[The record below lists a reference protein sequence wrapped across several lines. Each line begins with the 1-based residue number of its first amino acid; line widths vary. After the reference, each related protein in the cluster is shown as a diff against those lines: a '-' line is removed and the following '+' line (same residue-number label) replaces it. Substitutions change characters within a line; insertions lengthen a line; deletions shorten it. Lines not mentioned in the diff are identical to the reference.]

1 MGLVTGPPN
10 EPSAPRVR
18 LHSELRDEGV
28 TRGRMA
34 NRRRYRHIAR
44 KLYVEPDQ
52 PDNLIERCRA
62 LSLILPT
69 DAVFSH
75 YTAAALWKA
84 VVPNEPQ
91 IHICTESPIEP
102 RIKGVVGHRIRTIGE
117 VQVIHGVRVTTPG
130 RTYLD
135 LAGFLD
141 LLSHLIAAD
150 GLAQRDPRG
159 VEGLRAAVL
168 AGSGR
173 RGIKQARL
181 VLPLINPAAKSAPET
196 RLRFLVVTDGL
207 GVPLVNQPVY
217 DAAGEWLC
225 EPDLH
230 FPEFKVAIEYEGE
243 HHRRDPD
250 QWQRDIRR
258 DELLRANGWILIKV
272 TARDLFTQPAIT
284 LARIR
289 DALLSRG
296 WRP

>member
-1 MGLVTGPPN
+1 MGLVVGPPN
-10 EPSAPRVR
+10 EPAAPRAK
-18 LHSELRDEGV
+18 LYSELRDEGV

-34 NRRRYRHIAR
+34 NRRRYRRVAR

-52 PDNLIERCRA
+52 PDNLVERCLA
-62 LSLILPT
+62 LSRILPP

-84 VVPNEPQ
+84 IVPDEPQ

-102 RIKGVVGHRIRTIGE
+102 RIKGVVGHRIQTIGE
-117 VQVIHGVRVTTPG
+117 VQILHGLRVTTPG

-135 LAGFLD
+135 LSGCLD
-141 LLSHLIAAD
+141 LLSFLIAAD
-150 GLAQRDPRG
+150 GLAHRDPRG
-159 VEGLRAAVL
+159 VEGLRTAVR

-181 VLPLINPAAKSAPET
+181 VLPLINPAARSAPET

-207 GVPLVNQPVY
+207 GVPLVNQPVH

-225 EPDLH
+225 EPDLQ

-243 HHRRDPD
+243 HHQRDPK

-258 DELLRANGWILIKV
+258 DELLHANGWILIKV
-272 TARDLFTQPAIT
+272 TARDLFNQPAIT
-284 LARIR
+284 LSRIR